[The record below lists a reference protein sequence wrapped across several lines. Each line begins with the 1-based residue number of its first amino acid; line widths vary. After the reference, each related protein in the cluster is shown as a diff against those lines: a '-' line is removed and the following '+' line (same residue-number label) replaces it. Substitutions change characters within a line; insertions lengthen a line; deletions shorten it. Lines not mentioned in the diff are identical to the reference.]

1 MEKDMKKIISGL
13 ACLATLSTL
22 ANADF
27 LRAEMGVGAWSAT
40 PKGQILGTTTGFSGT
55 DTAQEDA
62 QTNVYAWALVK
73 HFVPVVPNLRVEYV
87 EVTSDGKTSGDFTLN
102 GNAITGEVGST
113 QIDMTQVDLIPY
125 YNILDNTFWI
135 TVDVGLDI
143 KMIDVSYSV
152 DRVSGSE
159 GYTSSETL
167 ALPLG
172 YVRGRVQ
179 VPTTGFG
186 VEADVKY
193 IEYDNNIVY
202 DVRAK
207 VDYTFDISPVIQP
220 AVEIGYRMQK
230 YQTDETKNIA
240 LDLEYS
246 GVYAGV
252 MLRF

>member
-1 MEKDMKKIISGL
+1 MKKILTGL
-13 ACLATLSTL
+13 ACVASFSTFVS
-22 ANADF
+22 ADF

-40 PKGQILGTTTGFSGT
+40 PKGQILGTTTGFNGV

-87 EVTSDGKTSGDFTLN
+87 DITSEGKATGSLGGVSIPTSTN
-102 GNAITGEVGST
+102 T

-135 TVDVGLDI
+135 TLDVGLDI
-143 KMIDVSYSV
+143 KMVDVSYTV
-152 DRVSGSE
+152 DPVVGSD
-159 GYTSSETL
+159 GYSSSETL

-172 YVRGRVQ
+172 YVRGRLQ
-179 VPTTGFG
+179 VPTSGFG
-186 VEADVKY
+186 VEADIKY
-193 IEYDNNIVY
+193 IEYDSNIVY

-220 AVEIGYRMQK
+220 AVEVGYRMQK
-230 YQTDETKNIA
+230 YQTDETKDIA
-240 LDLEYS
+240 LDLDYS

-252 MLRF
+252 ALRF

>member
-1 MEKDMKKIISGL
+1 MKKILTSL
-13 ACLATLSTL
+13 ACVASLSTL

-40 PKGQILGTTTGFSGT
+40 PKGQILGTTTGFTGFSGT
-55 DTAQEDA
+55 DTAQEGA

-87 EVTSDGKTSGDFTLN
+87 DITSEGKATGTL
-102 GNAITGEVGST
+102 GSTIIPDTTNT

-135 TVDVGLDI
+135 TLDVGLDI

-152 DRVSGSE
+152 DKVAGSD

-193 IEYDNNIVY
+193 VEYDNNIVY

-220 AVEIGYRMQK
+220 AIEIGYRMQK
-230 YQTDETKNIA
+230 YQTDETKDIA

-246 GVYAGV
+246 GVYAGI